1 MRMGRNRPGGGALPL
16 GTSPLSPL
24 PSPSPRPG
32 EGDLVGAVV
41 FLAGVIGPIRQI
53 RRIGRILSRLLFLV
67 FPPLL
72 PVGGRAV
79 GEEGRGD
86 EGPPRG
92 GGAFS
97 PRRLFV
103 LIRLAL
109 RMLLLL
115 LPLLLLLLRVRLAL
129 GRTLLLD
136 LRLGLRLAPLLD
148 LRLALRGLA
157 LPRLRP
163 LPAVWLGLD
172 GRLAFRLRRGRA
184 ARLRRRLHAPLALH
198 RGLALL
204 GGFALRRR
212 LDGRLAVRL
221 RGPALGL
228 RRWPHAAL
236 AFRRGSALL
245 SRLTLRRRLDGGLAL
260 RLRGAALDLRSGAAS
275 GPLALGRL
283 AALHGRLLDGGL
295 AGTRPGRAAVR
306 LGRRPVAGT

>member
-1 MRMGRNRPGGGALPL
+1 MNRMRNREEERMEGVIVAE
-16 GTSPLSPL
+16 TSPLSPL

-41 FLAGVIGPIRQI
+41 FLAS
-53 RRIGRILSRLLFLV
+53 RRHRSDPTDPSDRTDFKPAAV
-67 FPPLL
+67 FGFSPLL

-97 PRRLFV
+97 PRRLLV
-103 LIRLAL
+103 LIRFAL
-109 RMLLLL
+109 RMLPLL

-129 GRTLLLD
+129 GRTLLLA

-163 LPAVWLGLD
+163 LSAVWLGLD

-184 ARLRRRLHAPLALH
+184 ASLRRRLHAPLALH
-198 RGLALL
+198 RRLALL
-204 GGFALRRR
+204 GGVALRRR

-228 RRWPHAAL
+228 RR
-236 AFRRGSALL
+236 
-245 SRLTLRRRLDGGLAL
+245 
-260 RLRGAALDLRSGAAS
+260 
-275 GPLALGRL
+275 
-283 AALHGRLLDGGL
+283 
-295 AGTRPGRAAVR
+295 
-306 LGRRPVAGT
+306 

>member
-103 LIRLAL
+103 LIRFAL
-109 RMLLLL
+109 RMLPLL

-163 LPAVWLGLD
+163 LPAVWLRLD

-184 ARLRRRLHAPLALH
+184 ASLRRRLHAPLALH
-198 RGLALL
+198 RRLALL
-204 GGFALRRR
+204 RGRLALRRGPAALLR
-212 LDGRLAVRL
+212 LGRWRLHGPVRLAAGH
-221 RGPALGL
+221 RGMVGGGT
-228 RRWPHAAL
+228 L
-236 AFRRGSALL
+236 AVH
-245 SRLTLRRRLDGGLAL
+245 GLAL
-260 RLRGAALDLRSGAAS
+260 RFRGAALDLGSGAAS
-275 GPLALGRL
+275 GPLALGGRL

-295 AGTRPGRAAVR
+295 AGMRPGRAAVR
-306 LGRRPVAGT
+306 LGRRPV